1 MFIVWLAKTTDRIIV
16 FVSSVAEPVFFW
28 DLASG
33 LLKFL
38 QLRLLVQHFSL
49 VYQSF
54 VSHACEYNVA
64 KNRVAQFPAK
74 IDLLKLR
81 SNYWFSV

>member
-38 QLRLLVQHFSL
+38 QLRLLVQHFSVICLKSFNKSELKKSDSFWTIKPGSWAAL
-49 VYQSF
+49 VPQ
-54 VSHACEYNVA
+54 H
-64 KNRVAQFPAK
+64 
-74 IDLLKLR
+74 LL
-81 SNYWFSV
+81 F